1 MDENRSEY
9 EGNALNKKHR
19 ISEDIHNTIFE
30 RKYAYLM
37 EKWMGAFAEDGLV
50 KGINGGAVIRGII
63 NHYERKDT
71 VSGYRRCFLMMK
83 LLGEYDQRYPKH
95 YS

>member
-19 ISEDIHNTIFE
+19 ISEDTHNRIFE

-37 EKWMGAFAEDGLV
+37 DKWLCAFDKDGYV
-50 KGINGGAVIRGII
+50 RGINGGAVIRGII

-83 LLGEYDQRYPKH
+83 LLEDYNQRYPKH
-95 YS
+95 KS

>member
-9 EGNALNKKHR
+9 EGNALNRKYRMLESSHDR
-19 ISEDIHNTIFE
+19 IFE
-30 RKYAYLM
+30 RRYAYFM
-37 EKWMGAFAEDGLV
+37 DKRMHAFNDDGYV
-50 KGINGGAVIRGII
+50 RGINGGAMIRGII

-95 YS
+95 HS